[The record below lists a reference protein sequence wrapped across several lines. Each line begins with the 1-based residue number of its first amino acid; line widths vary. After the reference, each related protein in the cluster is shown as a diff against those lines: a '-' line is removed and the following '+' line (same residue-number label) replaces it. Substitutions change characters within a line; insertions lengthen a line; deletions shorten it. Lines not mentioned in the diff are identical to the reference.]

1 MLIDISNKIG
11 TDYLQIL
18 KDINRISDNNG
29 FLFFIIGASARDFIY
44 KYYYNV
50 HAPRATRDLDL
61 AVGVESWDKFNSLK
75 QKLLKTGEYGETD
88 QVQRIT
94 HNDVFDEG
102 RSIFR
107 VR

>member
-29 FLFFIIGASARDFIY
+29 FVFFIIGASARDFIY
-44 KYYYNV
+44 EYYYNV